1 MMSPL
6 HNNPELLY
14 AIHTDRLRRLREQ
27 SRPRRNPQRAD
38 DRRWG

>member
-1 MMSPL
+1 MSPL

-27 SRPRRNPQRAD
+27 SRPRRNSKRAD